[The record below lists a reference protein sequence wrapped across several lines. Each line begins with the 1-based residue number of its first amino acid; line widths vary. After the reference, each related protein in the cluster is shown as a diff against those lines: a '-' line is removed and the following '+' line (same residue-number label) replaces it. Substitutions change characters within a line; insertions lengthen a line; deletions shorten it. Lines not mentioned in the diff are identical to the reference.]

1 MRVECESN
9 EGAEPK
15 TVVVVG
21 NGMVSHRFCEQLRD
35 FDSEDRW
42 RIVVLGE
49 ETRPAYDRVALS
61 QFFQGR
67 SAEDLSLADVAWYEE
82 RNIDLRLGE
91 RVVEIDREQKVIK
104 TDNGDSIS
112 FDRLVLATGSEPFVP
127 PIPGTDTPG
136 VFVYRTIDDLEKIR
150 A

>member
-136 VFVYRTIDDLEKIR
+136 VFVYRTIDDLENR
-150 A
+150 